1 MNTFLEQLAEEL
13 LMNGGND
20 FSNTCIVL
28 PNRRAGVFL
37 RDAIS
42 RKAKKA
48 IWAPAVLSIEDFIFQ
63 LSDHTRIEQA
73 TLLFTCFEVYKQTVT
88 DAQSLELFANWA
100 PAFLADI
107 NELDINL
114 IDAED
119 IYAQLYSV
127 ERIEKWNPGGGPVSD
142 FQARHL
148 AFVKQLHQLYAALRT
163 ELSAKKLAYQGM
175 AFRAV
180 AEDAERHLKA
190 FGREKIWFA
199 GFNALTTS
207 EEELIKS
214 ALELGF
220 AQVFWDMDAHY
231 ADNPF
236 HEAGL
241 YLRKYREGKSR
252 LKLNDD
258 FRWKN
263 RHLSDHPKEIHV
275 VGAQRNMGQV
285 DACATILQQKLNDP
299 TTDFSKVAVVLNDEK
314 LLFPLLSK
322 LPTELKGINITM
334 GYGLRYSQSATFIDK
349 LFQLHINVTDPSS
362 GYYYK
367 DLLAVQTD
375 GIYLSV
381 NRSNGADQRATIL
394 QTDRSFLPAELV
406 SRSAFDRI
414 IFATSS
420 HTVVSFLDMLQAAM
434 QFIRSGADQ
443 DLLAIESKF
452 LRLLERTLRR
462 ITELQNEFGA
472 IATLKTLHVFWLQLI
487 NGQQLDFLGE
497 PISGLQVMGM
507 LETRNLDFQEL
518 IVLGVNE
525 GSLPSNAHSNS
536 FFTFDIRRAFGLAC
550 QNERD
555 SVTAYHFYRLLQRA
569 QKAHL
574 IYDQDT
580 SALGGGELSRF
591 VQQLKLE
598 AGANIHFQEYGLEQ
612 VLPESPASKSI
623 SIAKQQ
629 TEMDRLVAL
638 ADYGFSPSALNT
650 YRNCPFK
657 FYLKYVVGIKEVPKL
672 SEDLDSAQFGIVVH
686 DTLEHLY
693 RTYLNRPLSVV
704 MIEEMR
710 TRAET
715 VLLEQFRAQVTADT
729 HILGKNLLALEVARM
744 YVARV
749 LNHDQA
755 TIEEGMIPT
764 VLHLET
770 QLGDQLT
777 LNLGDRTV
785 NVRLKGKADRIDR
798 LSDGNVRLIDY
809 KTGSFTNK
817 TTTIKSKDALR
828 SSNADNAFQL
838 LVYSLMYSSEHGT
851 DQPIVPTLFFLRSN
865 QVEFPVMV
873 EENKVKLTPAEM
885 LEFGNSEL
893 SDILSEM
900 FDLDMDFVQTEQ
912 KSVCEYCDFK
922 ALCQR

>member
-48 IWAPAVLSIEDFIFQ
+48 IWAPTVLSIEDFIFQ
-63 LSDHTRIEQA
+63 LSEHTRIEQA
-73 TLLFTCFEVYKQTVT
+73 TLLFTCFEVYRQTVT
-88 DAQSLELFANWA
+88 DPQSLELFANWA

-127 ERIEKWNPGGGPVSD
+127 ERIAKWNPGGGPVSD

-148 AFVKQLHQLYAALRT
+148 AFVKQLHHLYTALRT

-180 AEDAERHLKA
+180 AQDAERYLKD

-231 ADNPF
+231 CDNPF
-236 HEAGL
+236 HEAGF
-241 YLRKYREGKSR
+241 YLRKYREGNGR
-252 LKLNDD
+252 LNLNED
-258 FRWKN
+258 FQWKN
-263 RHLSDHPKEIHV
+263 RHFADHPKELHV

-314 LLFPLLSK
+314 LLFPLLSR
-322 LPTELKGINITM
+322 LPIGLSGINITM
-334 GYGLRYSQSATFIDK
+334 GYGLRYSRSATFIDK
-349 LFQLHINVTDPSS
+349 LFQLHMNVTDPAS

-375 GIYLSV
+375 GIYLSASK
-381 NRSNGADQRATIL
+381 SNGAALRATIL
-394 QTDRSFLPAELV
+394 RTNRSFLPAELV
-406 SRSAFDRI
+406 SQSPFDKI
-414 IFATSS
+414 IFATST

-434 QFIRSGADQ
+434 QFIRSEADH

-452 LRLLERTLRR
+452 LRLLERTRQR
-462 ITELQNEFGA
+462 ITDLQTQFGA

-525 GSLPSNAHSNS
+525 GSLPSNAHSTS

-580 SALGGGELSRF
+580 SALGGGEISRY
-591 VQQLKLE
+591 VQQLKIE
-598 AGANIHFQEYGLEQ
+598 AGPNIHFQEYGLEQ
-612 VLPESPASKSI
+612 VLPERPASR
-623 SIAKQQ
+623 SIAIAKGPLE
-629 TEMDRLVAL
+629 TDRLVAL
-638 ADYGFSPSALNT
+638 AENGFSPSALNT
-650 YRNCPFK
+650 FRNCSFK
-657 FYLKYVVGIKEVPKL
+657 FYLRYVAGIKEVQEL
-672 SEDLDSAQFGIVVH
+672 SEDLDSAQFGTVVH

-693 RTYLNRPLSVV
+693 LPHLNRPLSVA

-715 VLLEQFRAQVTADT
+715 VLLEQFRAQVTTDT

-755 TIEEGMIPT
+755 TIEKGMIPT
-764 VLHLET
+764 ILHLET
-770 QLGDQLT
+770 QLSDALT
-777 LNLGDRTV
+777 LTGADRTV

-798 LSDGNVRLIDY
+798 LSDGTVRLIDY
-809 KTGSFTNK
+809 KTGSFSNK
-817 TTTIKSKDALR
+817 TTIVKSKDALR
-828 SSNADNAFQL
+828 LPKADNAFQL
-838 LVYSLMYSSEHGT
+838 LLYSLMYSSEYGT
-851 DQPIVPTLFFLRSN
+851 DQPIAPTLFYLRSN
-865 QVEFPVMV
+865 QVTYPVAV
-873 EENKVKLTPAEM
+873 QEDKLELSLEEM
-885 LEFGNSEL
+885 LVYSKTELNEILTELFSPEF
-893 SDILSEM
+893 
-900 FDLDMDFVQTEQ
+900 DFVQTEL
-912 KSVCEYCDFK
+912 KTTCEYCDFK